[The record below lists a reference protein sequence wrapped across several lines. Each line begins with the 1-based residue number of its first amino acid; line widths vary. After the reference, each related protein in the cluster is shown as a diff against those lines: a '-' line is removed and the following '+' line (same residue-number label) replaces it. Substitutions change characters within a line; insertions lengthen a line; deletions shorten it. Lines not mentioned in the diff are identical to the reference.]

1 MAGQSR
7 PGDATLRIALLGC
20 FEVRVGERVVVDQSW
35 SRRKAKA
42 LVKLLALQRGRSL
55 HREQV
60 VDALWPDLEPEGAA
74 NNLHKTLHHLRTVF
88 AERDAPP
95 AAIAIAGDLVTLA
108 RDAWVDIDEFRQ
120 RARVARGT
128 PANPAL
134 YEQALAL
141 YGGDL
146 LPEDLYED
154 WAAFEREELRALHQQ
169 LHRALALTLAGEP
182 ECQREV
188 DTEVV
193 GYHFAQSD
201 EPWRAAPYL
210 QAAARSAAAVF
221 ANDQATA
228 LYEQALALHRAYP
241 TQSDAQQMAGL
252 LEELG
257 DVWPRRAGSGRRPLL
272 RSRLL
277 WSCSSSSG
285 SPMTWR
291 RRSTRLRMS
300 RTGRARPFL
309 PSRQPSCESAR
320 AVSTPRFVA
329 GPARRRRSS
338 WKGRERA
345 ALRRGR
351 GDLWRRQHL
360 AARAEQAHTR
370 HPALLHLGTERRR
383 IEGQSQP
390 EHVRQVRAGNPQAG

>member
-20 FEVRVGERVVVDQSW
+20 FEVRVGARVVVDQSW

-201 EPWRAAPYL
+201 EP
-210 QAAARSAAAVF
+210 
-221 ANDQATA
+221 
-228 LYEQALALHRAYP
+228 
-241 TQSDAQQMAGL
+241 
-252 LEELG
+252 
-257 DVWPRRAGSGRRPLL
+257 
-272 RSRLL
+272 
-277 WSCSSSSG
+277 
-285 SPMTWR
+285 
-291 RRSTRLRMS
+291 
-300 RTGRARPFL
+300 
-309 PSRQPSCESAR
+309 
-320 AVSTPRFVA
+320 
-329 GPARRRRSS
+329 
-338 WKGRERA
+338 
-345 ALRRGR
+345 
-351 GDLWRRQHL
+351 
-360 AARAEQAHTR
+360 
-370 HPALLHLGTERRR
+370 
-383 IEGQSQP
+383 
-390 EHVRQVRAGNPQAG
+390 